1 MMHNDFAHEAPVHA
15 HKACSHV
22 FLHPLHTHSTRP
34 LLARTDRCLYRRRS
48 EPAATNVGIQRK
60 ARSKAGPVSG
70 AALKRTTTCST
81 GSGKTTK
88 STTSLEGR
96 KRNAKVSSHPLR
108 RCQHRLCHRPVV
120 GVAVLLRISQRK
132 KKTTKMKMAMLPST
146 TCGVTTT
153 TTTTTMLPPLR
164 AVAVLLPL
172 PSPPLQVAAAA
183 AVLQVASAVVL
194 AIEGH
199 GVHLK
204 DVHARARLAM

>member
-48 EPAATNVGIQRK
+48 EPAATNAGIQRK

-108 RCQHRLCHRPVV
+108 RCQHRLRHRPAV

-153 TTTTTMLPPLR
+153 TTTTTLPPLR
-164 AVAVLLPL
+164 VVALLLPL
-172 PSPPLQVAAAA
+172 PAAA

>member
-1 MMHNDFAHEAPVHA
+1 MLTCV
-15 HKACSHV
+15 S
-22 FLHPLHTHSTRP
+22 HPLHTHSPRP

-108 RCQHRLCHRPVV
+108 RCQHRLRHRPAV

-153 TTTTTMLPPLR
+153 TTTTTLPPLR
-164 AVAVLLPL
+164 AVALLLPL
-172 PSPPLQVAAAA
+172 PAAA

-204 DVHARARLAM
+204 DVHARAHLAM